1 MGETYYLFSNGSL
14 QRRDNNLEYSVAGGE
29 RKNLKIEMLEELFL
43 FGEADLNTKVLNFM
57 GQNNIVMHV
66 FNYYGFYSG
75 SFFPREKKGSGYVLV
90 SQVEHYKDKLR
101 RMYLAQKIIESA
113 AYNIHRNLRYYN
125 SRGIELNDEM
135 IQIRSLMKEIGRTES
150 VSEVMGIEG
159 NIRKTYYSAWNK
171 IIQQEIDFHKRTKRP
186 PDNMINALI
195 SFGNSM
201 LYTVALSEIY
211 KTTLSPYISYLHEPG
226 ERRFSLSLDI
236 TEIFKPLIV
245 DRMIFSLLNKNQIT
259 EKDFE
264 KESNFTYLKESGRK
278 KFVQEFDKR
287 MQQTI
292 QHKKLNRHVSYRYML
307 RLECYK
313 LIKHITG
320 EAEYEGFKMW
330 W

>member
-1 MGETYYLFSNGSL
+1 
-14 QRRDNNLEYSVAGGE
+14 
-29 RKNLKIEMLEELFL
+29 
-43 FGEADLNTKVLNFM
+43 
-57 GQNNIVMHV
+57 
-66 FNYYGFYSG
+66 
-75 SFFPREKKGSGYVLV
+75 
-90 SQVEHYKDKLR
+90 
-101 RMYLAQKIIESA
+101 
-113 AYNIHRNLRYYN
+113 
-125 SRGIELNDEM
+125 
-135 IQIRSLMKEIGRTES
+135 
-150 VSEVMGIEG
+150 
-159 NIRKTYYSAWNK
+159 
-171 IIQQEIDFHKRTKRP
+171 
-186 PDNMINALI
+186 
-195 SFGNSM
+195 M